1 MRATTVA
8 TFLTTA
14 SAQQP
19 HGSNN
24 LHTVFTSEC
33 NNKQFDW
40 FTVGV
45 YESFRKLGAQGSI
58 TRLLA
63 CNEEDLKSYKGLNLG
78 PTFVHPNYRH
88 NPLNGDT
95 SASYNKPAS
104 VMHFSREANFTEEFV
119 LFIDADMVLHRP
131 IDPVALGAKKGVV
144 VSEHV
149 PYMVG
154 SKNDMAKQFL
164 PPEAVPKAQPVG
176 WYHIFHRDDLKRIA
190 PLWLEY
196 CGRVRM
202 EPERYWS
209 INGSIPKDI
218 PTGDAYVQFG
228 KAPWISEMYGYS
240 FGSAMAG
247 VDHIITHG
255 VVRYPGEVGGAG
267 SDGPYILHYGIDFTI
282 DHTYNWN
289 KMSYQKLDLYACK
302 GLFFGAPPA
311 GSGSPRHVA
320 MRFVVNTLNSA
331 FCDFYHSDRC
341 DASTKAHLVPC
352 PPHTRPVEAPCA
364 VHDLHCCKDQQPT
377 CWQWALDEQCEANK
391 AFMEGACRLSCGLC
405 SARADAAET
414 ALPLE
419 RPTMQPLDTSSRLTK
434 VAASLSDARGAAEA
448 HGTKRAAVLGLSQS
462 AVGEAVLERAA
473 ADEEAARATARA
485 TGATDSDA
493 SPSSPVAAATTAE
506 VAPVHSHPQ
515 ANAPAHT
522 YTDIA
527 PAHVQNAPAHTHTDI
542 APTHVQN
549 APAHT
554 YTDIAPTHV
563 QNAPAHMHTD
573 IAPAHRVQAP
583 SHHPL
588 PAVLHHSASPSHAP
602 SPIVGH
608 GKTAHALHA
617 PGGSNLPSHAAVP
630 RPGAP
635 RSQSPAAET
644 VLDDLRRVAE
654 EHKASYA
661 PGHVPQWL
669 DKQAHRGTAPV
680 ESHSP
685 RAGGSEG
692 DTAVEAEAAEGRASA
707 AVLHAEHRRAASVD
721 EHAAADDEH
730 DGHRWLLLTMSG
742 VSIALIVLWLARWLR
757 IGFGRPRK
765 RRAGEANFPF
775 DSFRGF
781 DTSHRF

>member
-1 MRATTVA
+1 
-8 TFLTTA
+8 
-14 SAQQP
+14 
-19 HGSNN
+19 
-24 LHTVFTSEC
+24 
-33 NNKQFDW
+33 
-40 FTVGV
+40 
-45 YESFRKLGAQGSI
+45 
-58 TRLLA
+58 
-63 CNEEDLKSYKGLNLG
+63 
-78 PTFVHPNYRH
+78 
-88 NPLNGDT
+88 
-95 SASYNKPAS
+95 
-104 VMHFSREANFTEEFV
+104 
-119 LFIDADMVLHRP
+119 
-131 IDPVALGAKKGVV
+131 
-144 VSEHV
+144 
-149 PYMVG
+149 
-154 SKNDMAKQFL
+154 
-164 PPEAVPKAQPVG
+164 
-176 WYHIFHRDDLKRIA
+176 
-190 PLWLEY
+190 
-196 CGRVRM
+196 
-202 EPERYWS
+202 
-209 INGSIPKDI
+209 
-218 PTGDAYVQFG
+218 
-228 KAPWISEMYGYS
+228 
-240 FGSAMAG
+240 MAG

-654 EHKASYA
+654 EHKASCA
-661 PGHVPQWL
+661 STVLSTALFTALPQPRMLAQRLDSLGIRHLVPAGTR
-669 DKQAHRGTAPV
+669 QATCPNGSISRPTEVRLPSSRTAR
-680 ESHSP
+680 EQ
-685 RAGGSEG
+685 
-692 DTAVEAEAAEGRASA
+692 AA
-707 AVLHAEHRRAASVD
+707 RRAIPPWRRRRQRGARPQQCCTPSTGVPR
-721 EHAAADDEH
+721 
-730 DGHRWLLLTMSG
+730 RWMSTPPPTMSTTATAG
-742 VSIALIVLWLARWLR
+742 CCLR
-757 IGFGRPRK
+757 
-765 RRAGEANFPF
+765 
-775 DSFRGF
+775 
-781 DTSHRF
+781 